1 MSGMVKGSS
10 LSVDNASLQLTAPVA
25 VVLVHRGSVQAQVPQ
40 LRRARPGADLC
51 PKRDSSGHREMV
63 RISGIKSGTYMP
75 GPNSTHFV
83 LCPSHLQVPPVS
95 MKRSY
100 ACETITLN

>member
-1 MSGMVKGSS
+1 MSEMVKGSS
-10 LSVDNASLQLTAPVA
+10 LSVANASLQLTAPVA
-25 VVLVHRGSVQAQVPQ
+25 VVLVHQGSVQVQVPQ

-75 GPNSTHFV
+75 GPN
-83 LCPSHLQVPPVS
+83 CAHL
-95 MKRSY
+95 Y
-100 ACETITLN
+100 